1 MLYMLVS
8 CMVAC
13 SIYLRLMMIFMIA
26 RSFPHCLYSVCKE
39 CLLLHHE
46 SELHRRAHVKLQN
59 CGSKPVTS
67 IMYWLTLTL
76 NGNRKQ
82 EKNLGSLISSGKVG
96 IIMQGEEGRW
106 IRKDCK

>member
-1 MLYMLVS
+1 
-8 CMVAC
+8 
-13 SIYLRLMMIFMIA
+13 
-26 RSFPHCLYSVCKE
+26 
-39 CLLLHHE
+39 
-46 SELHRRAHVKLQN
+46 
-59 CGSKPVTS
+59 
-67 IMYWLTLTL
+67 MYWLTLTL